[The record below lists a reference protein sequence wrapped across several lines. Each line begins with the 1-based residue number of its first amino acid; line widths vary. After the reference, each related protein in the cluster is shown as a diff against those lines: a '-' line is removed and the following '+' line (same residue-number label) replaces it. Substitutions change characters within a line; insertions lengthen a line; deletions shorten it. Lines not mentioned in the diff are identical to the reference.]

1 MSRPKPPIERT
12 GQQFRINLDIEERD
26 LIKRLMN
33 ELRQLLSSPVDA
45 TNRPADDRL
54 RRLFP
59 AAYHQ
64 STDREMD
71 EEYARLMYDELQA
84 SWLRGLDVVDGFI
97 SDTSKS
103 ARKLSEEQVLAFVQ
117 ALNGIR
123 LVLGT
128 ILDVSED
135 HDFGDVPDS
144 DPLVGE
150 YQLYDFLSW
159 VLDWSVRA
167 LQS

>member
-1 MSRPKPPIERT
+1 MARKPKPPVDRV
-12 GQQFRINLDIEERD
+12 GHDKYSINLDLEEVD
-26 LIKRLMN
+26 LIHRLMG
-33 ELRQLLSSPVDA
+33 ELRQLLNEPQ
-45 TNRPADDRL
+45 DDDNRL

-64 STDREMD
+64 PGDRELD
-71 EEYARLMYDELQA
+71 EEYQRLMHEDLLESRLK
-84 SWLRGLDVVDGFI
+84 GLDLVDEFMAGGLHHQRL
-97 SDTSKS
+97 TQ
-103 ARKLSEEQVLAFVQ
+103 AELLAFVQ
-117 ALNGIR
+117 ALNSVR

-135 HDFGDVPDS
+135 HDFGEVPD
-144 DPLVGE
+144 DHPLVGE

-167 LQS
+167 LQG